1 MRIKLPTLLVLI
13 IACAAQLGCEP
24 LRMQIGK
31 KSPAPP
37 SLKDQL
43 EIRRQRLVRQ
53 AEAERLQNE
62 GQADTPPLTG
72 SNQVDPN
79 ASANESTPP
88 TTIGR
93 DGRIIRSRDEWSS
106 AEIAAESLGRIGEPA
121 VPALVQ
127 LLEHPDTATRQ
138 MATEVLARMGD
149 RAATAV
155 PALTERLRDV
165 DPGVRRSAVR
175 ALGQIGP
182 KAADAVPALIDFLRL
197 EDNGSPAAPNAT
209 DNPAP

>member
-1 MRIKLPTLLVLI
+1 MNLPTLLVLI
-13 IACAAQLGCEP
+13 MACAVQVGCEP

-31 KSPAPP
+31 KSPQPP
-37 SLKDQL
+37 SLEDQL
-43 EIRRQRLVRQ
+43 EIRRQRLARQ
-53 AEAERLQNE
+53 AETERLEKEARANL
-62 GQADTPPLTG
+62 PSSTG

-79 ASANESTPP
+79 AAANPLTPP

-149 RAATAV
+149 RAAAAV
-155 PALTERLRDV
+155 PALTQRLRDV
-165 DPGVRRSAVR
+165 DPSVRRSAVR

-182 KAADAVPALIDFLRL
+182 QAANAVPALIDFLRL
-197 EDNGSPAAPNAT
+197 EENVSPAADAT
-209 DNPAP
+209 TNSTP